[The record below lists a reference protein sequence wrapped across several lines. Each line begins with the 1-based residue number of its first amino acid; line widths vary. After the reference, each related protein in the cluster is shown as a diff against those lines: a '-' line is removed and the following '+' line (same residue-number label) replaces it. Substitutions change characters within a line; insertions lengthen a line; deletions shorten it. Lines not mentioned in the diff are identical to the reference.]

1 MSKVAKPIPRND
13 AIDLFLCKI
22 SSCDEKLAN
31 VEGFLSLDSILAN
44 GGAPTV
50 TKDDVV
56 TYGFEPAYKYNKP
69 SSPVKDSLRIK
80 RLLDELSDDFLELV
94 LNRFTTQENMVF
106 FVAGELVYSLSFE
119 DLKKKATDF
128 GIEIIDLHN
137 YQDGFFSVDVEDEC
151 HLTFKSKFNYG
162 LNEYPRFDSYESC
175 YFFYLREISGKKC
188 YENLESLGKV

>member
-1 MSKVAKPIPRND
+1 MPKVAKSIPRND
-13 AIDLFLCKI
+13 ASDLFICEI
-22 SSCDEKLAN
+22 SSSDEKLAN

-44 GGAPTV
+44 GGMPTV
-50 TKDDVV
+50 SRDDVE
-56 TYGFEPAYKYNKP
+56 TYGFEPEYTYNKP

-94 LNRFTTQENMVF
+94 LNRFTPQENMVF
-106 FVAGELVYSLSFE
+106 FVDSGLVYSISFE
-119 DLKKKATDF
+119 ELKKKATDF

-151 HLTFKSKFNYG
+151 HLTFKSKLNYG
-162 LNEYPRFDSYESC
+162 LNEYPRFDNYESC

-188 YENLESLGKV
+188 YENVGELGKV